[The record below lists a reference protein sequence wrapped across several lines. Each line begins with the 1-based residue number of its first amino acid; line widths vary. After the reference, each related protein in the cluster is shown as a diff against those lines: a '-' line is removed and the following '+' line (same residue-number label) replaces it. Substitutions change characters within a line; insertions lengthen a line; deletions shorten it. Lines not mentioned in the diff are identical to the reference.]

1 MFKLIKNNFTYVIII
16 TAGILFYSC
25 SNNPITAPANG
36 DLLFEKPGLVDSAVV
51 NGCYAYLR
59 RYFPDTLNLSA
70 YNKIK
75 VEFNGNANSDG
86 TSFTVLYNTNSTSN
100 VEVYYAQDEAG
111 VNKDH
116 SFEFAKPDNT
126 TWLELRF
133 YINPPVCGTGE
144 FKYIRGRDLKIYG
157 IK

>member
-1 MFKLIKNNFTYVIII
+1 MLNNFKYLVILITGII
-16 TAGILFYSC
+16 LYSC
-25 SNNPITAPANG
+25 SNNPVTPPAANG
-36 DLLFEKPGLVDSAVV
+36 DLLFEKSGLVDSAVV
-51 NGCYAYLR
+51 NGCYAYLS
-59 RYFPDTLNLSA
+59 RYFPDTLNLSS
-70 YNKIK
+70 YSKVK

-86 TSFTVLYNTNSTSN
+86 TSFTVLFNTNSSSN
-100 VEVYYAQDEAG
+100 TQVYYAHDEIG

-116 SFEFAKPDNT
+116 SFEFAKPDNV
-126 TWLELRF
+126 TWLEIRS